1 MIKKHYYSWQD
12 VERMCVSIVN
22 QMYTDNWRPDY
33 IDDTPVYEEMP
44 GWRTSTVGMTQY
56 SDLPIQAQQYIDR
69 IEELVK
75 TPIELISTG
84 PERDQTIVLNNSLF

>member
-1 MIKKHYYSWQD
+1 
-12 VERMCVSIVN
+12 
-22 QMYTDNWRPDY
+22 
-33 IDDTPVYEEMP
+33 
-44 GWRTSTVGMTQY
+44 MTQY

-75 TPIELISTG
+75 TPIVLISTG